1 MLSNLKIKILLKN
14 AKKFFDEGDFD
25 EALINF
31 DKILL
36 LDNTNEEA
44 LYKKAFILY
53 KKNRICEAINLLH
66 RIIDHNPD
74 EESFLLLGRLYFLI
88 GDYEKG
94 IVYYTLALNED
105 VFNLSEYIDEILF
118 FGGDW
123 ELKYISKD
131 FKRFS
136 KYSLVLCDLIIDR
149 YDDIGTKIWKAYKL
163 YSLNCFEESLELINE
178 VINLGQED
186 YSIYYLKS
194 ANLIEL
200 TLFKEALDASEKGLS
215 LNSEDVLLN
224 QNKAI
229 ALYHLGIFD
238 ESFEFFKK
246 SIDLDETTNSYF
258 FLSRIELINKNFKK
272 SLDYINKAIELQ
284 LNNFHDL
291 KDSSIEFYNV
301 FINYDQFLLKSLIL
315 YNLNEFDEANMLCDC
330 LIEKEPE
337 NAKNYCLKSMILFE
351 EGKYEESL
359 GFIQKTLD
367 LNPDCEEA
375 IELKEK
381 LGTKM
386 NNTWFEYY

>member
-1 MLSNLKIKILLKN
+1 MFKKIKI
-14 AKKFFDEGDFD
+14 KKFLNKAEEHFQLKDWENTLLYC
-25 EALINF
+25 EE
-31 DKILL
+31 ILN
-36 LDNTNEEA
+36 LDSKNKDA

-123 ELKYISKD
+123 KLKYISKD

-194 ANLIEL
+194 ALIQC
-200 TLFKEALDASEKGLS
+200 S
-215 LNSEDVLLN
+215 
-224 QNKAI
+224 
-229 ALYHLGIFD
+229 
-238 ESFEFFKK
+238 
-246 SIDLDETTNSYF
+246 
-258 FLSRIELINKNFKK
+258 
-272 SLDYINKAIELQ
+272 
-284 LNNFHDL
+284 
-291 KDSSIEFYNV
+291 
-301 FINYDQFLLKSLIL
+301 
-315 YNLNEFDEANMLCDC
+315 
-330 LIEKEPE
+330 
-337 NAKNYCLKSMILFE
+337 
-351 EGKYEESL
+351 
-359 GFIQKTLD
+359 
-367 LNPDCEEA
+367 
-375 IELKEK
+375 
-381 LGTKM
+381 
-386 NNTWFEYY
+386 